1 MEYAR
6 IINENKKRTI
16 ELEHQNKNLIAEN
29 EMLKEKLNNRFNDQ
43 QTQIESIKEI
53 ASYEHKN
60 LYNNIINLI
69 NDQD

>member
-6 IINENKKRTI
+6 IINENKKRII

-43 QTQIESIKEI
+43 QT
-53 ASYEHKN
+53 
-60 LYNNIINLI
+60 
-69 NDQD
+69 

>member
-1 MEYAR
+1 LENIKKRLIESENQQMEYAR
-6 IINENKKRTI
+6 IINENKKRII

-53 ASYEHKN
+53 AT
-60 LYNNIINLI
+60 L
-69 NDQD
+69 